1 VPLINLTLRHGRTL
15 DDAKRRLELA
25 VERISGQS
33 GALVKRIE
41 WSEHRERV
49 KLHGVGFWAELW
61 VDAISVYATGDIPVL
76 GSLLGSRFGSA
87 LRDVL
92 EQAFP
97 KKLP

>member
-1 VPLINLTLRHGRTL
+1 MPLISLALQHGRTL
-15 DDAKRRLELA
+15 DDAKRRLDLA

-33 GALVKRIE
+33 GVLVTRIE
-41 WSEHRERV
+41 WSDDRDRV

-61 VDAISVYATGDIPVL
+61 VDAVSVYATGDIPVL
-76 GSLLGSRFGSA
+76 GNLLGRQFGSA
-87 LRDVL
+87 LRGVL